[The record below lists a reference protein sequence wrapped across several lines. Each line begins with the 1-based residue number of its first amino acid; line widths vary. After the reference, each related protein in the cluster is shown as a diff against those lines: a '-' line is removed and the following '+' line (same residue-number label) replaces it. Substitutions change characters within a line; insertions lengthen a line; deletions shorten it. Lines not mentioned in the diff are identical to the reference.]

1 MIDMRLS
8 LSALL
13 VAVVLS
19 GCVAQDLKMPWDRSA
34 PAVASAQPQ
43 VKTTASPSPSQAS
56 QATAPKSAPVALPN
70 KPSQAS
76 VVMDA
81 ITPEAKM
88 EQASPVL
95 VPAEAQPVVAVP
107 IESTLPKV
115 VEPEPVVSTV
125 AQAPAAEVSAKADPE
140 PAPAKPI
147 ITAPPAPIDPMAEM
161 REQARSAA
169 DAGEAEVAEALWQL
183 IQQSLPDD
191 AEAKDALAAIE
202 KAKMKQAKA
211 QGKVISLGENAAGW
225 VVQVATFRADGRE
238 QAFEWLGKVRRAG
251 YKPFLKTVEFP
262 GRTLYR
268 LRLGAYPERWMAE
281 EVERRLLNNF
291 PNEGLRP
298 RIMQQ
303 DD

>member
-8 LSALL
+8 LSVLL

-19 GCVAQDLKMPWDRSA
+19 GCVAQELKMPWDRSA
-34 PAVASAQPQ
+34 PAVEAPVQPEA
-43 VKTTASPSPSQAS
+43 K
-56 QATAPKSAPVALPN
+56 ATAKPGQPNQSTALKSALVALPN
-70 KPSQAS
+70 KPSQSS
-76 VVMDA
+76 VTDVIDPA
-81 ITPEAKM
+81 AKV
-88 EQASPVL
+88 EKVSPAP
-95 VPAEAQPVVAVP
+95 VPAEGQPGVAAP
-107 IESTLPKV
+107 TESSPPKV
-115 VEPEPVVSTV
+115 VEPEPVVSEV
-125 AQAPAAEVSAKADPE
+125 APAPAADVSVKAAPE
-140 PAPAKPI
+140 PAPATPT

-169 DAGEAEVAEALWQL
+169 DAGEAEFAEALWQL

-202 KAKMKQAKA
+202 KAKLKEAKA
-211 QGKVISLGENAAGW
+211 QGKVILLGENAAGW